1 MIHLT
6 GRETSARAASSTSD
20 DRVVNDIVDLALA
33 QVARTRVARAQGAH
47 GGLRA
52 TAGVAASGQMWTVD
66 MSLQQKRAYAS
77 FPPTRIPLAP
87 SCELDVLVRRAVIRE
102 TPARDDQG

>member
-1 MIHLT
+1 
-6 GRETSARAASSTSD
+6 
-20 DRVVNDIVDLALA
+20 
-33 QVARTRVARAQGAH
+33 
-47 GGLRA
+47 
-52 TAGVAASGQMWTVD
+52 MWTVD